1 MSIKV
6 KSKSVKPSIKAA
18 APAVAEPKASV
29 TRNRGKVLLEVTPAK
44 LTELIGADTPIGVS
58 AKALKALLVK
68 KQSSDIL
75 ASVGL

>member
-6 KSKSVKPSIKAA
+6 KSKSVKPSIKTA

-29 TRNRGKVLLEVTPAK
+29 ARNRGKVLLDVTPAK

-58 AKALKALLVK
+58 AKALKALLLK
-68 KQSSDIL
+68 KQSGDIL